1 MKGSLSLFDIYFALN
16 VFGLICLF
24 VFLPPFFFETE
35 GELSMVSLFCFWG
48 FRSCLFLRDAF
59 LGWFSPECNN
69 LAISSRSICI
79 LFLKEG
85 ILILSRVF

>member
-35 GELSMVSLFCFWG
+35 GELSMVSLFCFWS

-59 LGWFSPECNN
+59 KLV
-69 LAISSRSICI
+69 
-79 LFLKEG
+79 
-85 ILILSRVF
+85 LSRVQQSLPFLLGLFVFCF